1 MDTDPSPSPSLTI
14 QEPTPTDHSNPAVE
28 NDYNLKP
35 TYRKKNKRIFKDTT
49 IKPPPPSS
57 SSSSS
62 VTASMNRSSHLAY
75 KRRSPKVVFAPLRHR
90 GGVGDGNVEA
100 IALHLG
106 MSFAAVVAQVSSI
119 FCFASN
125 EIEISGFG
133 S

>member
-1 MDTDPSPSPSLTI
+1 
-14 QEPTPTDHSNPAVE
+14 
-28 NDYNLKP
+28 
-35 TYRKKNKRIFKDTT
+35 
-49 IKPPPPSS
+49 
-57 SSSSS
+57 
-62 VTASMNRSSHLAY
+62 
-75 KRRSPKVVFAPLRHR
+75 VVFAPLRHR

>member
-35 TYRKKNKRIFKDTT
+35 TDTKKKKRIFKDTT

-62 VTASMNRSSHLAY
+62 VTASMNRSSRVAY

-119 FCFASN
+119 SFFASN